1 MSRKMDS
8 ERLETHIKW
17 RLFDIKNELYFVG
30 LHCDDG
36 LVLYIYSPFQDLVQT
51 KITDEELHQ
60 AKYQFST
67 KEAMEILLTQGKDV
81 EFTFEQDNVLQLG
94 LLLHSGTRATLEL
107 PYNKVQN
114 VERYDVMSSLSFWQM
129 RSILALTSMN
139 EELQNMLV
147 EKDSAIEFLGYTAKE
162 YGGSRLIRRWAP
174 IGSQNYESLTK
185 FKPGVWK
192 KSWVEKYRW
201 KSKSRR
207 AALLANDLEVL
218 DQVEPSDYRPKTP
231 TPEDTEA
238 EDAQGEFREDS
249 QVTDSFLATLSEAEF
264 SDRIN
269 SQ

>member
-1 MSRKMDS
+1 MSRRVDS
-8 ERLETHIKW
+8 EHLDTHIKW

-30 LHCDDG
+30 MRSDDG

-51 KITDEELHQ
+51 KITDDQLHK

-67 KEAMEILLTQGKDV
+67 KEAMDLLLTQGNDV
-81 EFTFEQDNVLQLG
+81 DFSFQQDNVLQLG
-94 LLLHSGTRATLEL
+94 LLLHSGMRATLEL
-107 PYNKVQN
+107 PYNKVHS

-139 EELQNMLV
+139 EELQKMLV

-174 IGSQNYESLTK
+174 IGSQNYETLTK

-192 KSWVEKYRW
+192 KSWVEKNRW
-201 KSKSRR
+201 KTKSRR

-218 DQVEPSDYRPKTP
+218 DQVEQADYRPKTP
-231 TPEDTEA
+231 TPEDTVAEEA
-238 EDAQGEFREDS
+238 HEEFREDS
-249 QVTDSFLATLSEAEF
+249 QVTDSFLATLSDAEF
-264 SDRIN
+264 SDKIN